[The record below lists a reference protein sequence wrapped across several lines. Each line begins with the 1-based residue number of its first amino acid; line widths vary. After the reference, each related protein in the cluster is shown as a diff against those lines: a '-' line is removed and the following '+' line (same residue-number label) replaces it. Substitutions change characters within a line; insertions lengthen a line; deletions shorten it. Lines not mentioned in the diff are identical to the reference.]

1 MEMDMVGRMG
11 VPAFGTGTSCDSEIE
26 TSGPKIV
33 GKSALLITLPT
44 RFKVKGVSR

>member
-1 MEMDMVGRMG
+1 MG